1 LPEKQSEWLFFL
13 LTARFYIIHATL
25 YYVKVSKYEFQVSNF
40 KFKELTMETK
50 RIVFVGVGGQGNLLA
65 SRLLGEACIS
75 AGIPAVVSEIHG
87 MAQRGGIVESA
98 LIMGASSPIV
108 SKGEADILIGFEP
121 SETLRALNKCNKNT
135 VVITNIHP
143 LPPFT
148 VTIGQGVY
156 PDIDEALDLI
166 RDNVSL
172 LIALD
177 GDELAAKAGNPLSL
191 NMVMLGALI
200 GSKVIPL
207 KEDILKETIS
217 NTTKQTFL
225 ESNLKAFDFG
235 VAASRAG

>member
-1 LPEKQSEWLFFL
+1 
-13 LTARFYIIHATL
+13 
-25 YYVKVSKYEFQVSNF
+25 
-40 KFKELTMETK
+40 METK

-65 SRLLGEACIS
+65 SRLLGEACLS
-75 AGIPAVVSEIHG
+75 ADIPAVVSEIHG

-98 LIMGASSPIV
+98 VVMGDATSPIV

-121 SETLRALNKCNKNT
+121 SETLRALNKCNKDT

-148 VTIGQGVY
+148 VAIGQGVY
-156 PDIDEALDLI
+156 PDIDKSLDLI
-166 RDNVSL
+166 RDNVRS

-177 GDELAAKAGNPLSL
+177 GDELAEKAGNPLSL
-191 NMVMLGALI
+191 NMVMLGALV

-207 KEDILKETIS
+207 DEDILKETIS
-217 NTTKQTFL
+217 KTTKQTFL

-235 VAASRAG
+235 VAASRVG